1 MATVKKLVDVSLL
14 IICESIHGNPVHL
27 QRTRLVVKLVPPK
40 GNVFTSSFASHP
52 MERTLILLKPDAVAG
67 KFCGKVIDR
76 FESAGF
82 TIRGCKMVSLTPAI
96 LKEHY
101 AHVADKPFYPE
112 IEKFMSSV
120 PVIALV
126 LEGDDIVA
134 KMRDML
140 GVTDSRKAAPGT
152 IRADYG
158 TTQMLNVAHASDT
171 PETAKK
177 EIKRFFAETELFD
190 Y

>member
-1 MATVKKLVDVSLL
+1 
-14 IICESIHGNPVHL
+14 
-27 QRTRLVVKLVPPK
+27 
-40 GNVFTSSFASHP
+40 
-52 MERTLILLKPDAVAG
+52 MERTLILLKPDAVKG
-67 KFCGKVIDR
+67 RFCGKVIDR

-82 TIRGCKMVSLTPAI
+82 SIRGCKMISLTPAI
-96 LKEHY
+96 LREHY
-101 AHVADKPFYPE
+101 AHVAQKPFYPE

-134 KMRDML
+134 RMRDML

-152 IRADYG
+152 LRATFGKDV
-158 TTQMLNVAHASDT
+158 MINVAHASDSK
-171 PETAKK
+171 ETAEK
-177 EIKRFFAETELFD
+177 EVKRFFKADELFD

>member
-1 MATVKKLVDVSLL
+1 
-14 IICESIHGNPVHL
+14 
-27 QRTRLVVKLVPPK
+27 
-40 GNVFTSSFASHP
+40 

-67 KFCGKVIDR
+67 KFCGKVIEK

-82 TIRGCKMVSLTPAI
+82 TIRGCKMISLTPEI

-126 LEGDDIVA
+126 IEGEDIVA
-134 KMRDML
+134 RMRDML

-152 IRADYG
+152 LRATFGKDV
-158 TTQMLNVAHASDT
+158 MVNVAHASDSK
-171 PETAKK
+171 ETAEK
-177 EIKRFFAETELFD
+177 EVARFFTEEEIFA

>member
-1 MATVKKLVDVSLL
+1 MFADQQGCDPWCFHVKIPQLPCLS
-14 IICESIHGNPVHL
+14 
-27 QRTRLVVKLVPPK
+27 
-40 GNVFTSSFASHP
+40 P

-67 KFCGKVIDR
+67 KFCGKVIDK

-82 TIRGCKMVSLTPAI
+82 TIRGCKMIRLTPAI

-126 LEGDDIVA
+126 LEGEDIVV

-152 IRADYG
+152 LRATFGKDV
-158 TTQMLNVAHASDT
+158 MINVAHASDSL
-171 PETAKK
+171 ETAEK
-177 EIKRFFAETELFD
+177 EVARFFREDELFA